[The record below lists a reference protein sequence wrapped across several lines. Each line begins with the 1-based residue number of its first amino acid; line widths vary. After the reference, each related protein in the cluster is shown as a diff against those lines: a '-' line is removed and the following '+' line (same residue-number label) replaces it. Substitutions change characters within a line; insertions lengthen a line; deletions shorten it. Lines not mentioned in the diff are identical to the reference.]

1 MTERLPSTGAP
12 TAPTAPTVPGT
23 TCRSDEVVLI
33 HRVFR
38 RLFGD
43 APGLVRDVAP
53 GDVERA
59 VFLARHLHGLT
70 RLLHTHHRVEDDFF
84 WDRMEERAPACGLHV
99 SLMRSQHRTVSD
111 QLDVIDSLIDVWA
124 TEADVLDAE
133 HLAVALD
140 EVDRTLTQHLADE
153 ERAALP
159 VLDAVL
165 SDAEWDEIQAEASKE
180 RPPLPLFLLLGLI
193 LDGIPEGER
202 EAWMT
207 RELPGPMRLAYR
219 LLGRRRYRRELRRL
233 RPAAFSPEGMRRL
246 A

>member
-12 TAPTAPTVPGT
+12 TAPSAPAS
-23 TCRSDEVVLI
+23 TCRSDDVVLI

-53 GDVERA
+53 GDVDRA
-59 VFLARHLHGLT
+59 AFLARHLHGLT
-70 RLLHTHHRVEDDFF
+70 RLLHTHHRAEDAFF

-99 SLMRSQHRTVSD
+99 SLMRSQHRAVSE
-111 QLDVIDSLIDVWA
+111 QLDVIDSLVDVWA

-153 ERAALP
+153 ERDALP

-165 SDAEWDEIQAEASKE
+165 SDEEWDEIQAEVGRE

-193 LDGIPEGER
+193 IDGIPEGER
-202 EAWMT
+202 DAWMA

-219 LLGRRRYRRELRRL
+219 LLGRRRYQRELRRL
-233 RPAAFSPEGMRRL
+233 RPAASSREGMRRL

>member
-12 TAPTAPTVPGT
+12 ETTAATAT

-59 VFLARHLHGLT
+59 AFLARHLHGLT
-70 RLLHTHHRVEDDFF
+70 RMLHVHHRAEDDFF

-99 SLMRSQHRTVSD
+99 SLMRSQHQTVSD
-111 QLDVIDSLIDVWA
+111 QLDEVDGLVDAWA
-124 TEADVLDAE
+124 AEADVLAGE
-133 HLAVALD
+133 RLAVALD

-153 ERAALP
+153 ERDAFP

-165 SDAEWDEIQAEASKE
+165 SDEEWDEIQAEVGREK
-180 RPPLPLFLLLGLI
+180 PPLPLFLLLGLI
-193 LDGIPEGER
+193 IDSLPEGER
-202 EAWMT
+202 DAWMA

-219 LLGRRRYRRELRRL
+219 LLGHRRYQHELRRL
-233 RPAAFSPEGMRRL
+233 RPAAPSREGTGRL